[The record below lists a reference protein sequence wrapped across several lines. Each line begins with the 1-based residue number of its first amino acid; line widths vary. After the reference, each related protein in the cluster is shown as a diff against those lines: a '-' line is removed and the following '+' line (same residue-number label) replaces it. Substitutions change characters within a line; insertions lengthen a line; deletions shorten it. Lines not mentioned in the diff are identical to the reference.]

1 MLDFQLFRVKVFP
14 ESQERLFRDD
24 KTPSDILKESI
35 LTVHKT
41 ELRKGRVWHIG
52 NVLEIGENAIYF
64 RIGRLATS
72 TIEVY
77 SDGNFVDRE
86 FEMAPYTHCVLD
98 IDIELAAI
106 AKKGLL
112 ASKVE
117 TIASCLIR
125 LLNLS
130 ETAEFYGATFEIDY
144 LTDPNDFIEHL
155 EKAYEITRFWVDV
168 SRPNVM
174 DVNRL
179 LVRPLEEY
187 IEAADGE
194 KGRAIVEGKSLK
206 LETIEAVARSA
217 ASTGDDAGATIKP
230 DEKASKINKRLKTNP
245 LIAKWDDLYDEEEMR
260 RFRDYLRKLYRQIRE
275 GNNFNEDF

>member
-14 ESQERLFRDD
+14 ENQERLFRDE
-24 KTPSDILKESI
+24 KTPPDILKESI

-52 NVLEIGENAIYF
+52 NVSEIGENAIYF

-72 TIEVY
+72 TLEVY

-86 FEMAPYTHCVLD
+86 FETAPYTHCILD

-106 AKKGLL
+106 AKKTSL
-112 ASKVE
+112 ASRVE
-117 TIASCLIR
+117 TIANCLIR

-144 LTDPNDFIEHL
+144 LTDPEDFIKHL
-155 EKAYEITRFWVDV
+155 ETAYEITRFWVDI

-174 DVNRL
+174 DVDKL
-179 LVRPLEEY
+179 LVGPFEKY
-187 IEAADGE
+187 IEAADGD
-194 KGRAIVEGKSLK
+194 KGRAIVEGKGLK
-206 LETIEAVARSA
+206 LETAEAVARSA
-217 ASTGDDAGATIKP
+217 ATTGDDAGATIKP
-230 DEKASKINKRLKTNP
+230 DEKARKIRKRLKTNP
-245 LIAKWDDLYDEEEMR
+245 LIARWDDLYDEEEMR
-260 RFRDYLRKLYRQIRE
+260 NFRDYLRELYRRIRE
-275 GNNFNEDF
+275 GNNFYEDL